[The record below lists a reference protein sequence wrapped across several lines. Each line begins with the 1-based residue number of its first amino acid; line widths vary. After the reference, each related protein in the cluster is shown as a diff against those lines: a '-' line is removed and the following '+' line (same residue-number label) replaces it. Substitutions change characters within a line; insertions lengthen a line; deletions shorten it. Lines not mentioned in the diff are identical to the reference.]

1 MAMKRI
7 TRRWLFNSF
16 GVIVVILAALVV
28 VASLAVR
35 EYYYNLVTQAL
46 QSQMTTLSTLMD
58 AYAND
63 SSALDFSTEI
73 RKMVANFEEK
83 NRMELMALNEQG
95 EVTITSSGFQGG
107 AGISFDDFQ
116 QAMTSADGTGKH
128 QGKSNGEH
136 VLSIAKKVPVAS
148 EELAAIRL
156 VVSLEYVDNQI
167 LIAILLIFLFGVM
180 VIVFVVISSL
190 YFINSILTPL
200 GEVSNTAKRISQGDF
215 HTRLEKQ
222 NDDEIGD
229 LVDVINHMAGELANA
244 EKVKNDFISSV
255 SHELRTPLTAIK
267 GWGETLRDAGA
278 GDQELVQKGM
288 QVILGETERLSSM
301 VEELLDFSRMQSGR
315 MSLMMNRMDLVAEL
329 SEAVLMFTER
339 AKREGLN
346 IVYEEPEIF
355 LMVVGDKNRLRQ
367 VFVNIIDNA
376 LKYSDSGDTVT
387 VLAREEDGFAVVS
400 IADTGIGISAQDLPN
415 VKAKFY
421 KANSTRRGS
430 GIGLAVAD
438 EIINLHGGRLDIDS
452 VEGEGTTV
460 TIRLPLSKKK
470 SEEPAG

>member
-1 MAMKRI
+1 MKRI

-16 GVIVVILAALVV
+16 GAIIVVLAALVV
-28 VASLAVR
+28 IASLAVR
-35 EYYYNLVTQAL
+35 SYYYNLAMQAM

-58 AYAND
+58 TYAND
-63 SSALDFSTEI
+63 SSTSDFGTEI

-83 NRMELMALNEQG
+83 DRMELIAVNEKG
-95 EVTITSSGFQGG
+95 EVTITSSGFEG
-107 AGISFDDFQ
+107 STEMVFPDFQ
-116 QAMTSADGTGKH
+116 QAMASVDGMGQH
-128 QGKSNGEH
+128 LGESNGEH
-136 VLSIAKKVPVAS
+136 ILSIAKKVPIVS
-148 EELAAIRL
+148 QELAAIRL

-167 LIAILLIFLFGVM
+167 LISILLIVLFGLLI
-180 VIVFVVISSL
+180 IVFVVISSL

-200 GEVSNTAKRISQGDF
+200 GAVGNTARQISQGDF

-346 IVYEEPEIF
+346 IIYEEPEIF

-387 VLAREEDGFAVVS
+387 VTAVEQDGFAVISV
-400 IADTGIGISAQDLPN
+400 ADTGIGISAQDLPN

-452 VEGEGTTV
+452 VEGKGTTV
-460 TIRLPLSKKK
+460 TIRIPLSTKKN
-470 SEEPAG
+470 EEQGG